1 MSAVELLD
9 EALSVARQ
17 LGYRI
22 RSEHLGE
29 TRSGA
34 CEIAGK
40 KWFFLDL
47 TLNSVEQLELALEAL
62 RAEPA
67 IESTSMSK
75 ALRKA
80 LARKQAA

>member
-1 MSAVELLD
+1 MSAVELLE
-9 EALSVARQ
+9 EALSVASRV
-17 LGYRI
+17 GYRI

-34 CEIAGK
+34 CEIAGR

-47 TLNSVEQLELALEAL
+47 TLNSVEQLELVLDAL
-62 RAEPA
+62 RADAA
-67 IESTSMSK
+67 IQSAPMSK

-80 LARKQAA
+80 IAQKQAA

>member
-1 MSAVELLD
+1 MSAVELLE

-34 CEIAGK
+34 CEIAGR

-47 TLNSVEQLELALEAL
+47 TLNSVEQLELVLQAL
-62 RAEPA
+62 RSDTAVQSAP
-67 IESTSMSK
+67 MSK

-80 LARKQAA
+80 LAQKLAA

>member
-9 EALSVARQ
+9 EALSVAQR

-47 TLNSVEQLELALEAL
+47 TLDSIEQLDLVLDAL
-62 RAEPA
+62 RSETA
-67 IESTSMSK
+67 IEGAAMSK
-75 ALRKA
+75 ALRRA
-80 LARKQAA
+80 LKSKQAA

>member
-1 MSAVELLD
+1 MSAVELLE
-9 EALSVARQ
+9 EALSVASRI
-17 LGYRI
+17 GYRI

-34 CEIAGK
+34 CEIAGR

-47 TLNSVEQLELALEAL
+47 TLNSVEQLELVLDAL
-62 RAEPA
+62 RADAA
-67 IESTSMSK
+67 IQSAPMSK

-80 LARKQAA
+80 IAQKQAA